1 MKKNLS
7 SSDKLIR
14 LGISI
19 ILIILYY
26 KEVLTGTFGIISIL
40 LVLYLTITSLIGIC
54 FIYKILGINSNK
66 FNE

>member
-7 SSDKLIR
+7 SNDKLIR
-14 LGISI
+14 LGIAI

-26 KEVLTGTFGIISIL
+26 KGVLIGTVGIISLIL
-40 LVLYLTITSLIGIC
+40 AFYLTLTSLISIC

-66 FNE
+66 SD